1 MTIPLSQEYERQAK
15 ELEESPVPW
24 ILKITRFVAWVVYA
38 VVLVEVA
45 LLITA
50 FFLRLFG
57 ANPDAGFTQ
66 WVYRSVARAMEPFSG
81 IFPSQELSGESV
93 LEFSLLFAAIV
104 YLVLA
109 FVVDAVL
116 RWLGRQ
122 LHDRE
127 RQVAELRAS
136 SRDAAL
142 KEYEAEQQR
151 AAQEQVAEHTAAA
164 VQAATTQ
171 QQPVTGVPPADQQQ
185 PVTEAPPVSPPPGQP
200 PTAGPDGTT

>member
-1 MTIPLSQEYERQAK
+1 MTVSPSQEYERQAR
-15 ELEESPVPW
+15 ELEESSVPV

-57 ANPDAGFTQ
+57 ANPDSGFTE
-66 WVYRSVARAMEPFSG
+66 WVYRSVQRAMEPFSG
-81 IFPSQELSGESV
+81 MFPTQELGGESV
-93 LEFSLLFAAIV
+93 LDFSLLFAAVV

-109 FVVDAVL
+109 FLVDAAL

-122 LHDRE
+122 LHDRD
-127 RQVAELRAS
+127 RQVAELRAA

-151 AAQEQVAEHTAAA
+151 AAQEQVAKHTAAA

-171 QQPVTGVPPADQQQ
+171 QQQVTQAPTTSRQ
-185 PVTEAPPVSPPPGQP
+185 PTVTEAPPATPPSAQAP
-200 PTAGPDGTT
+200 ASDREGTT